1 MTLRLN
7 REIKAFCS
15 DFEPIRRLLQG
26 SGAVFAEVKEQVDYF
41 YRLPANDDKGG
52 TRRLKLR
59 TEKGNRQLIYYH
71 DRQEGNAR
79 TSTFQLW
86 EISDAQLQEVLKA
99 ALGIRA
105 VVRKSREMWHRE
117 NVIFNLDTVEEVG
130 QILEVEVQEEDGC
143 DIESQVEEYKRLFE
157 PYLGDYIEG
166 SNEDLV
172 VAEK

>member
-7 REIKAFCS
+7 REIKAFCP
-15 DFEPIRRLLQG
+15 DFEPIRKLLQG
-26 SGAVFAEVKEQVDYF
+26 SGAVFVEVKEQVDYF
-41 YRLPANDDKGG
+41 YRLPANDDCGG
-52 TRRLKLR
+52 IRRLKLR
-59 TEKGNRQLIYYH
+59 VEKGVQQLIYYY
-71 DRQEGNAR
+71 DRQVGGAR

-86 EISDAQLQEVLKA
+86 DVKDPQTQEALGA

-105 VVRKSREMWHRE
+105 VVRKRRELWHRE

-143 DIESQVEEYKRLFE
+143 DIESQVEEYKCLFE
-157 PYLGDYIEG
+157 PYLRDYIEG

-172 VAEK
+172 VAER

>member
-7 REIKAFCS
+7 REIKAFCP

-26 SGAVFAEVKEQVDYF
+26 SGAVFVEVKEQVDYF
-41 YRLPANDDKGG
+41 YRLPSNDDCGG

-59 TEKGNRQLIYYH
+59 AEKGNRQLIYYH

-79 TSTFQLW
+79 TSAFQLW
-86 EISDAQLQEVLKA
+86 DVKDPQIQEVLTV
-99 ALGIRA
+99 ALGIR
-105 VVRKSREMWHRE
+105 VVVKKSREMWHKE
-117 NVIFNLDTVEEVG
+117 NVIFNLDTVDNVG
-130 QILEVEVQEEDGC
+130 QVLEVEVQDKYGYDVEA
-143 DIESQVEEYKRLFE
+143 QVKEYKRIFE

-172 VAEK
+172 VAER